1 MRRIHSPGRFS
12 TYLPVQVS
20 RDIHMLYYSYSGP
33 LSDQSVQHQFRAM
46 VSREKAQLKSSKGR
60 GVMLSN
66 LSLEAVE
73 AVEAVPE
80 ERVGHVC

>member
-1 MRRIHSPGRFS
+1 
-12 TYLPVQVS
+12 
-20 RDIHMLYYSYSGP
+20 MLYYSYSGP

-73 AVEAVPE
+73 AVPE
-80 ERVGHVC
+80 ERVWSCLLNILTIMIATNLSIL